1 MLDLFAP
8 FFQRLYET
16 TGVNFTPFYDP
27 YDWGRL
33 LEGMWVSVKLILA
46 VIAVSMVIGVVG
58 AGAQTSKLRIV
69 RFLVAAYI
77 EIFRN
82 TPPIVQLLFFYFG
95 LGAITPRVDMGG
107 WYEPI
112 IGSFGWA
119 VIALGIFGGSYNVEI
134 FRSGVDAVPET
145 TKEAADALGFSDFKI
160 FAYITLPLA
169 FRFSLPALTNNVISL
184 AKTSSLAYVIAVP
197 EITYTLS
204 NIWSD
209 SVNVPEMMVL
219 LFLYYIVL
227 VAVIAWLMGWL
238 ERKLALPGYGQ

>member
-1 MLDLFAP
+1 MDLFAP